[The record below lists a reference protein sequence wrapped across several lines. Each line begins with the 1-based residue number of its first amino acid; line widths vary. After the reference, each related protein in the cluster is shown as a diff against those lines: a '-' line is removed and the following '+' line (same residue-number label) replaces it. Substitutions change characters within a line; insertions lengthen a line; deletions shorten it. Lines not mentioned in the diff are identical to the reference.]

1 MVLFSTGS
9 GERLVYVRPDGVKYR
24 LHAPPNKVVMSE
36 EGFGLPPLEYVVDRA
51 PFQHGDTVRSFHL
64 NPRPVQLVVLHNFCS
79 RAEYWDGRASLLD
92 AIRPNRVTDFQTQA
106 VGKLL
111 YYLAN
116 GQKRQLDVLPDSG
129 PGFAPPQ
136 GGWREWSF
144 MEVLRFTAH
153 DPAWYD
159 PAQQSAAFS
168 IGSASAVVFPIVF
181 PITFAE
187 TLSVSAITYAGSW
200 LEYPSFTVAG
210 PVTGLRIVNL
220 TTGQVLQLNYS
231 LPAGYSLT
239 ITLRGIKSIQRSD
252 GVNLLN
258 HLSDDSNLSTFA
270 LLPDPEA
277 PGGINNIQVGGSG
290 TTASTVITMH
300 WHSRYIGI

>member
-1 MVLFSTGS
+1 MALFSRGS
-9 GERLVYVRPDGVKYR
+9 GERLVYIRPDGVKYR
-24 LHAPPNKVVMSE
+24 LHAPPNKVIMSE

-92 AIRPNRVTDFQTQA
+92 AIRPNRVTDFQVPTT
-106 VGKLL
+106 GKLL

-116 GQKRQLDVLPDSG
+116 GQKRQLDVLLDSG

-144 MEVLRFTAH
+144 TEVLRFTAH

-159 PAQQSAAFS
+159 PTVQVTSF
-168 IGSASAVVFPIVF
+168 
-181 PITFAE
+181 
-187 TLSVSAITYAGSW
+187 AGSTPATFPMTFPVTFTSFGKQASVAYLGTW
-200 LEYPSFTVAG
+200 IEYPSFTVVG
-210 PVTGLRIVNL
+210 PISGLRIHNE
-220 TTGQVLQLNYS
+220 TTDKQLQLAYS
-231 LPAGYSLT
+231 LPAGLSLT
-239 ITLRGIKSIQRSD
+239 ITLQGIKSVEQSD

-258 HLSDDSNLSTFA
+258 YL
-270 LLPDPEA
+270 
-277 PGGINNIQVGGSG
+277 
-290 TTASTVITMH
+290 TVP
-300 WHSRYIGI
+300 